1 MTSGTGEVKGEHWVG
16 KMTSGTGEHWVGRMT
31 SGTGEGGT
39 LGGENDQRD
48 RGCQG
53 GTLGGENN

>member
-1 MTSGTGEVKGEHWVG
+1 MTSWTREVKGEHWVGRMTSGTGEVK
-16 KMTSGTGEHWVGRMT
+16 GEHWVGRMT

-48 RGCQG
+48 RGSQG
-53 GTLGGENN
+53 